1 MSHHR
6 RWQRG
11 RNSALCRGGQQCG
24 AGRVLA
30 HNHVR
35 GDPPSDPQEAPRPVR
50 GRPQHS
56 QQWGEARALQPRQ
69 PRGPALCPPAA
80 LSPAAALAL
89 RPDPA
94 RAPGQPGGRSTPPK
108 KALPPLP
115 RLVSAPPGRPCTT
128 LSQLFNKPHCVSTG
142 PLPGAHSTKG
152 QSAGRPD
159 GGEPGSRGVQER
171 GHWPRRVGGYVWAG
185 LGLRREAAEPR
196 TMHRAHQGRPAV
208 SCLTPG
214 LGTCGTGPSTET
226 HPCHPCQV
234 PSALTACPHC
244 SSPDS
249 GLARLKE
256 SKRPLLD

>member
-1 MSHHR
+1 MLGSHA
-6 RWQRG
+6 Q
-11 RNSALCRGGQQCG
+11 L
-24 AGRVLA
+24 VLSLT

-35 GDPPSDPQEAPRPVR
+35 GDPPSDPQEALRPVR

-196 TMHRAHQGRPAV
+196 TTHRAHQGRPAG

-214 LGTCGTGPSTET
+214 LGTCGTGPSTEP